1 VESDTFIFLP
11 LEAVSDAD
19 TTTTTES
26 KNLEQ
31 LAFERALPVFIK
43 P

>member
-11 LEAVSDAD
+11 QAVSDAD

-31 LAFERALPVFIK
+31 PAFERALPVFIK